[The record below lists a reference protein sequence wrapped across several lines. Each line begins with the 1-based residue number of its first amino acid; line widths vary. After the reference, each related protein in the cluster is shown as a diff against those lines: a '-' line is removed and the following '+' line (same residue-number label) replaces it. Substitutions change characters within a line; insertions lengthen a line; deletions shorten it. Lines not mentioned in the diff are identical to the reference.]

1 MVLVSSVAVGQ
12 SDTLRSENRLREV
25 VITGQYG
32 QSSLTRSVY
41 KVKVLDEKR
50 IQLQGAVNV
59 KDVIANELNVRIAN
73 DPALGS
79 SMSIQ
84 GLSGQNVKI
93 MIDGVPVAG
102 HEGGNIDLAQLNL
115 ANIERIEVVEG
126 PMSVNFGTDALGG
139 VINLITKK
147 QTKAGYS
154 TRLHV
159 YAESIGQYNAGIAT
173 RAASRN
179 WAVDMNLNRNFF
191 NGYHTNPDSR
201 FQLWK
206 PRTQYF
212 GDIAI
217 MRQFDKGSIR
227 LQSSLFYEK
236 VTNRD
241 SGYITPW
248 YAYANDQYF
257 YTTRQTNSVFVNKQL
272 SRHYTA
278 DAVVSYTYYNRM
290 RNSYRKNLETLE
302 EQLIPQSDMH
312 DTATTHYWMSRGTLA
327 RSAENFKLNWQTG
340 YEVNHETFIGSRIR
354 DGRQYITDYNLF
366 ASAEWRALPKLIIR
380 PGVRAIYNT
389 QFDAPL
395 IPSLNIKWD
404 VSPILVLRASYGKGF
419 RAPSLKELH
428 LNFVDPSHNVQGNPN
443 LQAETQDNYQL
454 NVTLEWSKFER
465 VFRVEPSLFYNDV
478 SDKID
483 LARLNTSTVEARYFN
498 ISRFQ
503 SAGFN
508 LNTEY
513 RAPRYTFIVGY
524 AYTGIQNSLLRAA
537 TANTFFFSHEARF
550 NINYTFLKPA
560 FTFALFYRYNGR
572 MQLMQYELT
581 RDELTTGFID
591 PYHMLD
597 ATMNKSFF
605 KNKLTLTAG
614 LKNMLN
620 VININANIAAGVHAA
635 QSNAA
640 MVGMGR
646 TIFIQLNYRIERNK
660 TNS

>member
-1 MVLVSSVAVGQ
+1 MVLVSPVLFGQ
-12 SDTLRSENRLREV
+12 TDTMRTENNLNEV
-25 VITGQYG
+25 IITGQYG
-32 QSSLTRSVY
+32 QNSLTRSVY

-79 SMSIQ
+79 SMSVQ
-84 GLSGQNVKI
+84 GLSGQNIKI

-102 HEGGNIDLAQLNL
+102 REGGNIDLAQLNL
-115 ANIERIEVVEG
+115 ANIERIEFIEG

-147 QTKAGYS
+147 QSKAGYS
-154 TRLHV
+154 TTLNAYV
-159 YAESIGQYNAGIAT
+159 ETIGQYNAGIAT
-173 RAASRN
+173 HAAKGN
-179 WAVDMNLNRNFF
+179 WAVDINLNRNFF
-191 NGYHTNPDSR
+191 DGYHTRPDSR
-201 FQLWK
+201 IHLWK

-212 GDIAI
+212 GDVAI
-217 MRQFDKGSIR
+217 TRQLNKGSIR
-227 LQSSLFYEK
+227 LQSSIFHEK

-241 SGYITPW
+241 SAYITPW

-257 YTTRQTNSVFVNKQL
+257 YTIRQTNSAFFNKQL
-272 SRHYTA
+272 GRNYTA
-278 DAVVSYTYYNRM
+278 DAVVSYTYYNRV
-290 RNSYRKNLETLE
+290 RNSFRKNLQTLE
-302 EQLIPQSDMH
+302 EQLIPQNDLH
-312 DTATTHYWMSRGTLA
+312 DTATTQYWMSRGTVA
-327 RSAENFKLNWQTG
+327 KSKENSKLNWQTG

-354 DGRQYITDYNLF
+354 DGRQTITDYNLF
-366 ASAEWRALPKLIIR
+366 ASAEWRALPQLIIR
-380 PGVRAIYNT
+380 PGLRAIYNT

-404 VSPILVLRASYGKGF
+404 VGRILVIRASYGKGF

-443 LQAETQDNYQL
+443 LQAEKQDNYQL
-454 NVTLEWSKFER
+454 NATLEWSKFER
-465 VFRVEPSLFYNDV
+465 IFRVEPSLFYNDV

-483 LARLNTSTVEARYFN
+483 LARLSSNTVEAGYFN

-513 RAPRYTFIVGY
+513 RAPRYTFILGY
-524 AYTGIQNSLLRAA
+524 AYTGIQNSLLRASSVD
-537 TANTFFFSHEARF
+537 NFFFSQEARF

-560 FTFALFYRYNGR
+560 FTFAVFYRYNSR
-572 MQLMQYELT
+572 MQLMQYEIKSG
-581 RDELTTGFID
+581 ELINGFID
-591 PYHMLD
+591 PYHMVD
-597 ATMNKSFF
+597 ATLNKSFF
-605 KNKLTLTAG
+605 KNKLTITTG
-614 LKNMLN
+614 IKNILN
-620 VININANIAAGVHAA
+620 VININASLAAGVHAA
-635 QSNAA
+635 QTNAA

-646 TIFIQLNYRIERNK
+646 TAFIQLNYRIDWNR